1 MKKVSLLAAAVFG
14 LALSANAQAPLG
26 LPFTGIGYDGVL
38 NQVTARLPLGAD
50 NLDVGFGFDLNTADG
65 VDNAFAFG
73 VSALYVKNLNTWGPV
88 ANNFAGGGWLVLP
101 PAGDL
106 AVVAFG
112 GLQPELT
119 LLERFVLSTRVGLQ
133 ADLTPDFRVRTVG
146 DQISVVQS
154 IRFMVKF

>member
-1 MKKVSLLAAAVFG
+1 MKKLSLIAAAVFG
-14 LALSANAQAPLG
+14 LALSAHAQAPFG
-26 LPFTGIGYDGVL
+26 LPVKAIGYDGVL

-50 NLDVGFGFDLNTADG
+50 NLDVGLGFDLNTANG

-88 ANNFAGGGWLVLP
+88 TNNLAAGGWIVQP
-101 PAGDL
+101 PTGDL
-106 AVVAFG
+106 SLDLFG

-119 LLERFVLSTRVGLQ
+119 LLDRFVLSTRVGLQ
-133 ADLTPDFRVRTVG
+133 ATLVPDFRVQSVG
-146 DQISVVQS
+146 DQISIVES